1 MKHNKSE
8 IPAYIIWV
16 NERPSLKGK
25 GKDNYIAAVK
35 KSAQKEIIEPIAT
48 NDIDIEIAYS
58 TKATKDQR
66 MDIDNVNKPTL
77 DALKNIAY
85 LDDRQVRSIESSL
98 FDLNSN
104 HNISGRVEHMGPLF
118 FSNQDHVIVIS
129 IYSNSRLKELGGE
142 EAIKKSRYKEWENR
156 FNKKNGLIAD

>member
-58 TKATKDQR
+58 TKATKGQR

-85 LDDRQVRSIESSL
+85 LDDRVDRI
-98 FDLNSN
+98 
-104 HNISGRVEHMGPLF
+104 F
-118 FSNQDHVIVIS
+118 FVWS
-129 IYSNSRLKELGGE
+129 E
-142 EAIKKSRYKEWENR
+142 
-156 FNKKNGLIAD
+156 

>member
-1 MKHNKSE
+1 
-8 IPAYIIWV
+8 
-16 NERPSLKGK
+16 
-25 GKDNYIAAVK
+25 
-35 KSAQKEIIEPIAT
+35 
-48 NDIDIEIAYS
+48 
-58 TKATKDQR
+58 

-98 FDLNSN
+98 FGPNSN

-129 IYSNSRLKELGGE
+129 IYRD
-142 EAIKKSRYKEWENR
+142 RTPHH
-156 FNKKNGLIAD
+156 